1 MPAPFSPDKR
11 ERICRKLIEVAET
24 ELPVVG
30 LKGMSIDRL
39 AASVGISKGAFYSF
53 FPSKEALCLAV
64 IAHQAPGVQARV
76 MSHLETGAHPTPRAA
91 FTAFLTALFEEYDR
105 NPVLRRLISHPDEV
119 MATRASATADDR
131 QRKQDLG
138 LAPLRVFFE
147 ASPGTTVPAKSA
159 VNAVVLLMHVVLHKD
174 VVEDAAWP
182 PARAVLIDGLASG
195 LFSSNHGTQI

>member
-11 ERICRKLIEVAET
+11 EQIRQKLIEVAET

-39 AASVGISKGAFYSF
+39 AASAGISKGAFYSF

-64 IAHQAPGVQARV
+64 IAHQAPGVRARV
-76 MSHLETGAHPTPRAA
+76 MSHLETGAHPTPPAA
-91 FTAFLTALFEEYDR
+91 FKAFLTALFEEYDH
-105 NPVLRRLISHPDEV
+105 NPVLKRLISQPDEV

-138 LAPLRVFFE
+138 LEPLRVFFE
-147 ASPGTTVPAKSA
+147 ISPETTVPAESA
-159 VNAVVLLMHVVLHKD
+159 VNAVVLLMHVVLHKN
-174 VVEDAAWP
+174 VVGDAAWP
-182 PARAVLIDGLASG
+182 PARAVLIDGLTSG
-195 LFSSNHGTQI
+195 LFFTNQGTEA